1 MKRTLVNISI
11 AVTVAT
17 LAACAATQRAPTTPA
32 RPATAK
38 APGVNLS
45 GYPPSFRDGY
55 ADGCN
60 AAKSRRSTRDEARFK
75 SDPQFAQGW
84 QDGFGICSR

>member
-1 MKRTLVNISI
+1 MARNLLFALLLTM
-11 AVTVAT
+11 
-17 LAACAATQRAPTTPA
+17 LAACTATTPRAPTTPA
-32 RPATAK
+32 KPATAK

-45 GYPPSFRDGY
+45 GYPPAFRDGY

-60 AAKSRRSTRDEARFK
+60 AAKANRGKRDEARFK
-75 SDPQFAQGW
+75 DDAQYAQGW

>member
-1 MKRTLVNISI
+1 MDRTLKNLLA
-11 AVTVAT
+11 AVLLAT
-17 LAACAATQRAPTTPA
+17 LTACAATQRAPTTPA

-38 APGVNLS
+38 TPGVNLS

-60 AAKSRRSTRDEARFK
+60 AAKSGRSTRDEARFK

-84 QDGFGICSR
+84 RDGFGICGR

>member
-1 MKRTLVNISI
+1 MDRTLKNLL
-11 AVTVAT
+11 AVAALAT
-17 LAACAATQRAPTTPA
+17 LTACAATQRAPTTPA
-32 RPATAK
+32 KPATAK

-45 GYPPSFRDGY
+45 GYPPAFRDGY

-60 AAKSRRSTRDEARFK
+60 AAKNRRGTRDEARFK